1 MSLRWHDTAVNLAAH
16 PLAWPLARIVRRV
29 GGVVRVPGFGIVVS
43 DAAFAHDVLT
53 RDDTFTKNGP
63 RSLAATMT
71 ELLGASALGN
81 MDGEAHRVL
90 RSRLADVVAPA
101 RATDMLAACEPMI
114 GQLRTDLAA
123 GRTVDLVAWMR
134 LLSGRVT
141 FDMLGAA
148 PAMSGDGDCIALVA
162 LGERL
167 TSGLAFRRPS
177 RARLEAARADAD
189 RLAEQIRV
197 GYEAADAPRTSF
209 VRRLRDAGL
218 SFDEA
223 RGVLSLLFLA
233 GTLTTAAALPRL
245 VALLVDGGH
254 VARLR
259 GRPDAIAAAISE
271 ALRYITPVPA
281 TVRIAQR
288 DADVRGHRIAR
299 DERIVIITN
308 NIARDPALFPDPDRF
323 DPERVY
329 DPRSRYL
336 WYGAGPH
343 FCLGFPV
350 AQRQLQLVLGAFLD
364 VPGKLRVVRRRAARG
379 VIIPAYARLDV
390 RVDGTS
396 A

>member
-1 MSLRWHDTAVNLAAH
+1 MRLRWHDAAVNLAAH
-16 PLAWPLARIVRRV
+16 PVAWPLARIVRRV
-29 GGVVRVPGFGIVVS
+29 GGVVRVPGFGTVVS

-53 RDDTFTKNGP
+53 CDDTFTKNGP

-71 ELLGASALGN
+71 ELLGPSALGN
-81 MDGEAHRVL
+81 MDGEAHRAL
-90 RSRLADVVAPA
+90 RSRLADVVAPS
-101 RATDMLAACEPMI
+101 RAMDLLGACEPMI
-114 GQLRTDLAA
+114 AQLRADLAT

-148 PAMSGDGDCIALVA
+148 PAMCADADCIALVA

-177 RARLEAARADAD
+177 QARLRAAKADAAA
-189 RLAEQIRV
+189 LAEQIRA
-197 GYEAADAPRTSF
+197 GFDAADAPRTSF

-245 VALLVDGGH
+245 VALVVDGGH
-254 VARLR
+254 VAALR
-259 GRPDAIAAAISE
+259 GRPDAITTAISE
-271 ALRYITPVPA
+271 GLRYITPVPA
-281 TVRIAQR
+281 TIRIAQR
-288 DADVRGHRIAR
+288 DAEVQGRRIVR
-299 DERIVIITN
+299 DERIIIITN
-308 NIARDPALFPDPDRF
+308 NIARDAALFPDPDRF
-323 DPERVY
+323 DPARAY
-329 DPRSRYL
+329 DPRSKYL

-343 FCLGFPV
+343 FCLGFAV
-350 AQRQLQLVLGAFLD
+350 AQRQLQLVLGALVD
-364 VPGKLRVVRRRAARG
+364 IPGLLRVVHRRAARG

-390 RVDGTS
+390 CADRS
-396 A
+396 PS